1 MNARLFASLLAC
13 LLASTALVACSDPP
27 IVAIVAAPR
36 DGGAQSVAT
45 AAGVSASVT
54 LGDGGLPPT
63 RVALGE
69 VGESEFVETDR
80 TRDPFRSFA
89 ATIVEAA
96 RRPDQNQRKV
106 TLSEYNIEELKP
118 VAIVMA
124 SDYPRAM
131 LVDPNGKGWIV
142 KKGDYIG
149 RPDVVHL
156 GGPGGTDYQ
165 VNWRVDR
172 IRDGDIVLVRED
184 PAQPSAAPLTR
195 VIPLRTESDEKRN

>member
-1 MNARLFASLLAC
+1 MMVRYSGVFAVLGVL
-13 LLASTALVACSDPP
+13 TACSDPP
-27 IVAIVAAPR
+27 IVSGARPDAGAAL
-36 DGGAQSVAT
+36 AAT
-45 AAGVSASVT
+45 TNPPASALAA
-54 LGDGGLPPT
+54 DGGLPPT
-63 RVALGE
+63 RLVQSE
-69 VGESEFVETDR
+69 VGESEFVETER

-89 ATIVEAA
+89 SSIVEAA
-96 RRPDQNQRKV
+96 QRPEQNQRKV
-106 TLSEYNIEELKP
+106 TLAEYSIDELKP
-118 VAIVMA
+118 IAIVMA

-131 LVDPNGKGWIV
+131 LLDPNGKGWVV

-195 VIPLRTESDEKRN
+195 VIPLRTEADDKRN

>member
-1 MNARLFASLLAC
+1 MSLLRI
-13 LLASTALVACSDPP
+13 LGGLAVVATASACSDPP
-27 IVAIVAAPR
+27 IVTSSQLGG
-36 DGGAQSVAT
+36 DGGAAAPVAS
-45 AAGVSASVT
+45 AALV
-54 LGDGGLPPT
+54 LGDGGALPPT
-63 RVALGE
+63 RISQSE

-89 ATIVEAA
+89 ANFLEAA

-106 TLSEYNIEELKP
+106 TLAEYSIDELKP

-131 LVDPNGKGWIV
+131 LVDPNGKGWVV

-172 IRDGDIVLVRED
+172 IRDGDIVLLRED

-195 VIPLRTESDEKRN
+195 VIPLRTEADEKRN

>member
-1 MNARLFASLLAC
+1 MMVRYSGLFAVLG
-13 LLASTALVACSDPP
+13 ALTACSDPP
-27 IVAIVAAPR
+27 IVSGARPDAGASLAATSNAAASTLVADA
-36 DGGAQSVAT
+36 
-45 AAGVSASVT
+45 
-54 LGDGGLPPT
+54 GLPPT
-63 RVALGE
+63 RLVQSE
-69 VGESEFVETDR
+69 VGESEFVETER

-89 ATIVEAA
+89 SSIVEAA
-96 RRPDQNQRKV
+96 QRPDQNQRKV
-106 TLSEYNIEELKP
+106 TLAEYSIDELKP
-118 VAIVMA
+118 IAIVMA

-131 LVDPNGKGWIV
+131 LLDPNGKGWVV

-195 VIPLRTESDEKRN
+195 VIPLRTEADDKRN